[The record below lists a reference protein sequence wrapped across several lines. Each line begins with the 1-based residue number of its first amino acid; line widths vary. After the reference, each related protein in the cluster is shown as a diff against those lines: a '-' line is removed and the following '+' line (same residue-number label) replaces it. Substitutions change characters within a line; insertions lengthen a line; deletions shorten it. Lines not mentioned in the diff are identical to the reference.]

1 MIFATNKSAMNK
13 SAMTRALCIGV
24 LAIASCVASAQ
35 SASPVYPDR
44 PIRLV
49 SPFPAGGGTDYV
61 ARLLATRLAAQ
72 GWTVTVDN
80 RAGANGTIGV
90 AEIARARPEGYELAI
105 GQRDNLVFAPHFQKV
120 PYDTARDFQPVAY
133 IARTPI
139 ILVAA
144 TDGKY
149 QTFAEVVAAARA
161 QPGSVSIGSSGHGS
175 ASHIASELLRTRGGV
190 QLQHVPYRGSAPALA
205 DLVGGQID
213 LAGSS
218 IASTAGLRQAGKLRA
233 LAVVSNT
240 RSPLLPDVPA
250 LAELGLAE
258 IEVQSWYGLFA
269 PAGLPAEITRLLHAT
284 VSRVVQAPEVIA
296 ALNKQGLEPQQMSVD
311 EFTRFVSSD
320 YQDIEAVLVET
331 GIGQQ

>member
-1 MIFATNKSAMNK
+1 MIRTIGFYVSHV
-13 SAMTRALCIGV
+13 LCTAVLGV
-24 LAIASCVASAQ
+24 VSYAASAQ
-35 SASPVYPDR
+35 NASPAYPDR

-61 ARLLATRLAAQ
+61 ARLLATRLGAQ

-80 RAGANGTIGV
+80 RAGANGTIGL
-90 AEIARARPEGYELAI
+90 ADIARARPEGYELAI
-105 GQRDNLVFAPHFQKV
+105 GQRDNLVFSPHFQKV
-120 PYDTARDFQPVAY
+120 PYDTLKDFQPVAF

-144 TDGKY
+144 ADGKY
-149 QTFAEVVAAARA
+149 RTFDEVVAAARA

-190 QLQHVPYRGSAPALA
+190 QLQHVPYRGSSPALA
-205 DLVGGQID
+205 DLAGGQID

-233 LAVVSNT
+233 LAVVSKT
-240 RSPLLPDVPA
+240 RSPLLPEVPA
-250 LAELGLAE
+250 LAELGFADV
-258 IEVQSWYGLFA
+258 EVQSWYGVFA
-269 PAGLPAEITRLLHAT
+269 PAGLPAAITRLLHEE
-284 VSRVVQAPEVIA
+284 VSRVVQDPEVV
-296 ALNKQGLEPQQMSVD
+296 ALLHKQGLDPQVMSVE
-311 EFTRFVSSD
+311 EFARFVSAD
-320 YQDIEAVLVET
+320 YRDIQAVLVET